1 MDSKVRDLATLQLLQ
16 VKYAGFIDISIETRN
31 DQQATC
37 VRYTNYG
44 TSNDNPKYE
53 FVSHKLS
60 WFNYNYKEIAEI
72 KNDLFNIVGF

>member
-16 VKYAGFIDISIETRN
+16 IKYAGLIDISIETRN

-44 TSNDNPKYE
+44 TRNDNPKYK
-53 FVSHKLS
+53 FVARNLG
-60 WFNYNYKEIAEI
+60 WFNDNIKEIEEI
-72 KNDLFNIVGF
+72 KKDLFNIVGF